1 MLVSGQVFSKI
12 TNITHDNKGILLMIK
27 RLNHYEERTN
37 FNQRRCYKHL
47 EKEAVPIIRIQ
58 GLSKSKSP
66 KTFFPLK
73 KLEVDFQFACFQEI
87 RELEL

>member
-1 MLVSGQVFSKI
+1 MFSKI

-37 FNQRRCYKHL
+37 FNKRRCYKHL
-47 EKEAVPIIRIQ
+47 EKEAVPVIRIQ

-66 KTFFPLK
+66 MVESFPS
-73 KLEVDFQFACFQEI
+73 LE
-87 RELEL
+87 R